1 MKRVILVEGY
11 MDVVS
16 LYQHGVDGCI
26 ATLGTALTNE
36 QIRLMKRYAPQV
48 LITYDGRV
56 SEDGSL
62 LIENAT
68 SIQDVWIDESGNAWI
83 PE

>member
-1 MKRVILVEGY
+1 MLKYLVGEG
-11 MDVVS
+11 S
-16 LYQHGVDGCI
+16 
-26 ATLGTALTNE
+26 T
-36 QIRLMKRYAPQV
+36 V

-56 SEDGSL
+56 SSTSAEDPL

-68 SIQDVWIDESGNAWI
+68 SIQDVWIDENGNAWI